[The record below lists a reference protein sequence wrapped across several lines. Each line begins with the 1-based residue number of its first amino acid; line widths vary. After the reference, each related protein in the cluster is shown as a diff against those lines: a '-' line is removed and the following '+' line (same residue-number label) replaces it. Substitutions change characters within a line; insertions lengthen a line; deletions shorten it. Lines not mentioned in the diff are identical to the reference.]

1 MTIQNI
7 PNNRGVFYEVATD
20 ADVGVGAPVSLAGAG
35 YPASQLGYN
44 NATYLYNDY
53 NIGDVIL
60 AKNAAGST
68 KLYRIAKDAAG
79 TPGTKVAVVVFD
91 SAGGGGGGA
100 PDIVYV
106 VADPL
111 KYTTPALSSA
121 VYATIQ
127 SAVAAA
133 TLVSGA
139 SIVVL
144 DGSYAAPT
152 SSLTSI
158 NITGLGSNPNSVV
171 IDVTANSV
179 TIAAAASVSLKNLA
193 VLDVGAGGNEPVL
206 GAGLLYAEN
215 CVFSPTGVVD
225 AINVNEVRL
234 TNCAIT
240 SGNPGN
246 AIIAPAATNVL
257 DRVVASSPVQ
267 IGGGEIN
274 DSNLYAIIATGAVT
288 MRNTDYLISL
298 SNTAGV
304 RMDACRQTNPVG
316 STSADTLEATSC
328 RFATNVTTT
337 NAVSPSFL
345 NECVLASALTLAG
358 PTSLQNT
365 SIGGATTFAVGGGT
379 VRYCTFEGLVQ
390 FNDGG
395 ANIQRFQA
403 CDMLARFEM
412 TDNSSVVYLSRC
424 RVLQSV
430 SANAVFGV
438 GTLYVD
444 SAMPSNGGIDQTINV
459 IQRDGGGLL
468 AHEGG
473 ARPVTHYDNNGG
485 VHNIGLA
492 PGQAFVVASDYTS
505 GTAAFTFELPPAE
518 MCWDGHQVVVSGCT
532 NIASLDVA
540 AAGSNHLNGAP
551 GSVSLGPGVTRS
563 FFCQREPPSPTPV
576 GWQPGW
582 YGSL

>member
-1 MTIQNI
+1 MAVQQPAHNR
-7 PNNRGVFYEVATD
+7 PNFIEVASD

-35 YPASQLGYN
+35 YPASVFGFSGVADPYRNYN
-44 NATYLYNDY
+44 E
-53 NIGDVIL
+53 GDVLIS
-60 AKNAAGST
+60 KVTGGVT
-68 KLYRIAKDAAG
+68 RIYQIAKDAAG
-79 TPGTKVAVVVFD
+79 TPGTKVAIQVYS
-91 SAGGGGGGA
+91 SAGASGP

-111 KYTTPALSSA
+111 KYVLPALSSFVYPTIEAA
-121 VYATIQ
+121 V
-127 SAVAAA
+127 VDA

-144 DGSYAAPT
+144 DGTYAAPT
-152 SSLTSI
+152 SSLTGI
-158 NITGLGSNPNSVV
+158 NITGLGANPNSVV

-179 TIAAAASVSLKNLA
+179 TIAAAASVSLKNLT
-193 VLDVGAGGNEPVL
+193 VGDVGGGGNEPVL

-215 CVFSPTGVVD
+215 CIFSPTGVVD
-225 AINVNEVRL
+225 GINVNEVRL
-234 TNCAIT
+234 TDCAIT

-257 DRVVASSPVQ
+257 DRVTTTSPIQ
-267 IGGGEIN
+267 IGGGSIN
-274 DSNLYAIIATGAVT
+274 DSDLYAIVASGAVT

-298 SNTAGV
+298 SSTASV
-304 RMDACRQTNPVG
+304 RMDVCRQTNPVG
-316 STSADTLEATSC
+316 STSVDLLEATSC

-345 NECVLASALTLAG
+345 NECVLAAALTLAG
-358 PTSLQNT
+358 PTSMQNT
-365 SIGGATTFAVGGGT
+365 SVGGATTFAVGGGT
-379 VRYCTFEGLVQ
+379 TRYCTFEGLVQ

-412 TDNSSVVYLSRC
+412 TDNGSVVYMSRC
-424 RVLQSV
+424 RVMQSASV
-430 SANAVFGV
+430 SSIFGF
-438 GTLYVD
+438 GTLYLD
-444 SAMPSNGGIDQTINV
+444 SALPSNGGIDQTINV

-473 ARPVTHYDNNGG
+473 ARPVTHYDANGG

-492 PGQAFVVASDYTS
+492 AGQAFVVASDYTS
-505 GTAAFTFELPPAE
+505 GTAAFTFALPPAE
-518 MCWDGHQVVVSGCT
+518 QCWDGHQVVISGCT
-532 NIASLDVA
+532 NIASLDVVP
-540 AAGSNHLNGAP
+540 AGSNHLNGAP
-551 GSVSLGPGVTRS
+551 TTVSLGAGVTRS